1 MKEDHSSAAE
11 VTAANLLDAIVRLSE
26 FDVSVRVE
34 RATAL
39 IDGGPG
45 MRSSVETKSLG
56 RLSDKQLRKVYES
69 NGWRTGEWG
78 EGLDI
83 RPKPKGEAARF
94 RLELAELLNAYAV
107 RIDDCP
113 GPDQDCIGHV
123 LGDVMGAW
131 SSTGRVAQDGRLDSR
146 EDVSSVSE
154 FCDYL
159 FIASAIRGPE
169 EVAGY
174 LTDWLAGEPLRYT
187 TECLL
192 TGLSIDAPL
201 ALSDGLRVTALPEA
215 SLELPF
221 HLPGSGREPVR
232 TYLGGIVLSVDCE
245 VQPALFK
252 PESRDGARF
261 HHKEDQVHH
270 TWALEGSSLDRF
282 CQSLSVA
289 CSRFVRFSQVWC
301 HYPGL
306 VATRRP
312 GRYTLPAQMF
322 PRVARLTLTQD
333 QLALARRIDRKRQ
346 EGLDIAIS
354 RWVKSKRPD
363 ATEEDSWI
371 DLRIAMEALFG
382 GHGQGEVNY
391 RIAIQGAAYLGGEA
405 ATRRRNCETL
415 REAYH
420 LASRAIHPNK
430 SGKSKSKSRS
440 RAAVEASRLC
450 REAILKRVN
459 DGAAEPD
466 WIKLVLAADEE

>member
-1 MKEDHSSAAE
+1 MGVWTVA
-11 VTAANLLDAIVRLSE
+11 
-26 FDVSVRVE
+26 
-34 RATAL
+34 
-39 IDGGPG
+39 
-45 MRSSVETKSLG
+45 
-56 RLSDKQLRKVYES
+56 
-69 NGWRTGEWG
+69 RT
-78 EGLDI
+78 
-83 RPKPKGEAARF
+83 
-94 RLELAELLNAYAV
+94 
-107 RIDDCP
+107 
-113 GPDQDCIGHV
+113 
-123 LGDVMGAW
+123 
-131 SSTGRVAQDGRLDSR
+131 
-146 EDVSSVSE
+146 VSSVSE

-187 TECLL
+187 TEYLL

-215 SLELPF
+215 SLELPL

-261 HHKEDQVHH
+261 HQEEDQVHH

-289 CSRFVRFSQVWC
+289 CNRFVRFSQVWC

-306 VATRRP
+306 VTTRRP
-312 GRYTLPAQMF
+312 DRYTLPAPII
-322 PRVARLTLTQD
+322 PRGARLKLTMD
-333 QLALARRIDRKRQ
+333 LLTLARQIDRKRQ

-363 ATEEDSWI
+363 ATEDDSLI

-382 GHGQGEVNY
+382 GHGQGEISY
-391 RIAIQGAAYLGGEA
+391 RVAIQGAAYLGGTA
-405 ATRRRNCETL
+405 ATQRSNFKTL
-415 REAYH
+415 RETYN
-420 LASRAIHPNK
+420 LASRAIHANK
-430 SGKSKSKSRS
+430 SKKTNSELKTGARPK
-440 RAAVEASRLC
+440 ASRLC

-459 DGAAEPD
+459 DEAAEPD
-466 WIKLVLAADEE
+466 WIKVVLSAGEE